1 VQFILF
7 STVSSYSLKIPS
19 DSIEFSAERTMEGD
33 VEIYQSFS
41 ASLTHQSAVENVPE
55 PENTYTPKSYTSD
68 QRRMDDKP
76 TDLNINKAPPRGRV
90 PPLPRPF
97 PNPDAY
103 NDRRIPTKKSTSVDT
118 LSENRLDF
126 TASLHAGGPTAT
138 SEFKK
143 HESKSG
149 AEQTQTDNFQKPEPL
164 TPNQKFYGGLV
175 ISLIVAWVIAKT
187 VMFIQTRPQNNS
199 RYTWFIYDHWSASE
213 MKEMNAMRERVLA
226 RQDKAAKR
234 GNLDKDAVQKD
245 GPILIISFD
254 GGGVKGT
261 LGAQIIKRL
270 ATDFPD
276 LISRTSVFA
285 GV

>member
-1 VQFILF
+1 MTLFTILKFIQLSAMRLRITVAVAVQWCVQFILF

-33 VEIYQSFS
+33 VEIYRSFS
-41 ASLTHQSAVENVPE
+41 ASLTHQSAVENVQE
-55 PENTYTPKSYTSD
+55 PENTDTSKSYSSD

-126 TASLHAGGPTAT
+126 KASLHAGGPTAT

-175 ISLIVAWVIAKT
+175 ISV
-187 VMFIQTRPQNNS
+187 R
-199 RYTWFIYDHWSASE
+199 
-213 MKEMNAMRERVLA
+213 
-226 RQDKAAKR
+226 
-234 GNLDKDAVQKD
+234 NLQSYIEANLL
-245 GPILIISFD
+245 P
-254 GGGVKGT
+254 GT
-261 LGAQIIKRL
+261 
-270 ATDFPD
+270 T
-276 LISRTSVFA
+276 FA
-285 GV
+285 HTQA